1 MEKAFWDQRWID
13 QQTGWDVGDV
23 SAPLKAYFDGLKDKD
38 IRILI
43 PGCGNS
49 YEAEYLNK
57 KGFKNVLIIDI
68 SEHAIASFR
77 NRCPDFPQ
85 EHILF
90 GDFFELEDDF
100 DLIIEQTFFCAI
112 HPELRDRYVA
122 KMRDLLKPGG
132 KLVGVM
138 FDFPLESGP
147 PFGGCK
153 EEYVERFSKHFSNI
167 SIERAHNSIKPR
179 EGREFWVTFS

>member
-1 MEKAFWDQRWID
+1 MEKEFWDQRWID
-13 QQTGWDVGDV
+13 QQTGWDIGYI
-23 SAPLKAYFDGLKDKD
+23 STPLKAYFDGLSDKN
-38 IRILI
+38 IKILI

-49 YEAEYLNK
+49 YEAEYLNNNS
-57 KGFKNVLIIDI
+57 FKNVFIIDI
-68 SEHAIASFR
+68 SEHAINSFKA
-77 NRCPDFPQ
+77 RCPEFPR
-85 EHILF
+85 EHILC
-90 GDFFELEDDF
+90 GDFFDLDDEF

-112 HPELRDRYVA
+112 NPEMRDRYVA

-153 EEYVERFSKHFSNI
+153 EEYEERFSKHFSHI
-167 SIERAHNSIKPR
+167 SIKRAENSIEPR
-179 EGREFWVTFS
+179 QGREFWVEFS